1 MQTIN
6 IIKKNNYAIL
16 QLQQGKVNA
25 INYQFVKEVRSAM
38 QILQEEEAIR
48 GVIIVGQPRY
58 FSAGLD
64 VIELYGLDKKGI
76 EPFFRDF
83 GKMYMELARFPK
95 PLIAAITGHAPAGGT
110 VIAMTCDYRVMTE
123 EEKYTLGLNEVLV
136 NVPLSED
143 LIRGY
148 AFWLGDGLSA
158 RYLLQGKLMTAKE
171 AQAVGFVDEVCPMN
185 EVLERAEAQMKR
197 YLRSND
203 RIFRDIK
210 YRARKHWINQI
221 GQKGEQAME
230 ETMEVWWQPEVRT
243 RMKMFVEMLQGKKS
257 KT

>member
-6 IIKKNNYAIL
+6 ITRKKNYAIL
-16 QLQQGKVNA
+16 HLQQGKVNA
-25 INYQFVKEVRSAM
+25 INHQLVKEVRSAI
-38 QILQEEEAIR
+38 QAFQEEEAIR
-48 GVIIVGQPRY
+48 GVIIVGQPHY

-76 EPFFRDF
+76 QPFFRDF
-83 GKMYMELARFPK
+83 GNLYMELAKFPK

-110 VIAMTCDYRVMTE
+110 VIAMTCDYRVMTAG
-123 EEKYTLGLNEVLV
+123 EKYTLGLNEVLV

-143 LIRGY
+143 LIKGY
-148 AFWLGDGLSA
+148 AFWLGDGLST
-158 RYLLQGKLMTAKE
+158 RYLLQGKLMTAQE
-171 AQAVGFVDEVCPMN
+171 AYSVGFVDEVCPME
-185 EVLERAEAQMKR
+185 EVLDRAEAQMKR

-210 YRARKHWINQI
+210 SRARKEWINSL
-221 GQKGEQAME
+221 GQKGELAME
-230 ETMEVWWQPEVRT
+230 ETMEVWWQPEVRA

-257 KT
+257 S